1 MAYDETLAERIR
13 SALDGTP
20 RIEERKMF
28 GGLAFLVHG
37 RMCCGVIGSD
47 LMVRV
52 PLEKFEIAL
61 RKAHVRPMDFT
72 GKPLRGFVYVGP
84 PGNRSRAALRT
95 WIELG
100 QKAAAQAAVKV
111 QSQRKSRPRRRAHN
125 KAV

>member
-20 RIEERKMF
+20 GIEERKMF
-28 GGLAFLVHG
+28 GGLAFLIHG

-47 LMVRV
+47 FMVRV

-72 GKPLRGFVYVGP
+72 GKPVRGFVYVGAQ
-84 PGNRSRAALRT
+84 GIRSRAVLRT

-100 QKAAAQAAVKV
+100 LQVAAQAAAKA
-111 QSQRKSRPRRRAHN
+111 SSPRASRPRRRVRN
-125 KAV
+125 KTT

>member
-20 RIEERKMF
+20 GIEERKMF
-28 GGLAFLVHG
+28 GGLAFLLHG
-37 RMCCGVIGSD
+37 RMCCGAIGSD

-72 GKPLRGFVYVGP
+72 GKPLRGFVYVGAQ
-84 PGNRSRAALRT
+84 GNRSRAALRT

-100 QKAAAQAAVKV
+100 Q
-111 QSQRKSRPRRRAHN
+111 PGRRAGRRQGLVP
-125 KAV
+125 AGIATAASCP